1 MCATKIH
8 YSAFIKSFSEESYP
22 EKSIME
28 RFAYCKTLEIRQ
40 IDGWERLLITFLK
53 KGVWKCGEK
62 WNILYFYSCNV
73 VWCIFMMQFLGNIE
87 AKADA
92 KGRIFVPAVFRKRLQ
107 NEGEEY
113 LVLRKDI
120 FQDCLVLYPG
130 TVWESE
136 IEKLRLRLNRWNKE
150 QQLIFR
156 QFVLDAER
164 LEMDANGR
172 ILIPKRY
179 LQMANIEVDVRF
191 LGVDETIEIW
201 AKEKLEQPLISPD
214 EFSDKIQQLME

>member
-1 MCATKIH
+1 M
-8 YSAFIKSFSEESYP
+8 
-22 EKSIME
+22 
-28 RFAYCKTLEIRQ
+28 L
-40 IDGWERLLITFLK
+40 
-53 KGVWKCGEK
+53 
-62 WNILYFYSCNV
+62 
-73 VWCIFMMQFLGNIE
+73 QFLGNIE

-107 NEGEEY
+107 GADEEF

-130 TVWESE
+130 TVWENE
-136 IEKLRLRLNRWNKE
+136 IETLRGRLNKWNKE
-150 QQLIFR
+150 QQQVFR

-179 LQMANIEVDVRF
+179 MALAGIESEVRF
-191 LGVDETIEIW
+191 LGVDDTIEIW
-201 AKEKLEQPLISPD
+201 AKEKLEKPLVDPD
-214 EFSDKIQQLME
+214 EFSERLQELMS